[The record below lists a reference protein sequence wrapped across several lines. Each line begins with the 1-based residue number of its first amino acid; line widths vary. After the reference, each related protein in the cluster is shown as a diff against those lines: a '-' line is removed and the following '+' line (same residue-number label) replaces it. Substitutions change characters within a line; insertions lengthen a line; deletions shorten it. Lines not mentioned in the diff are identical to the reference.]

1 MNLLEL
7 KLFIILDSIVGS
19 VLFAGG
25 ALWMIC
31 INWTTG
37 LNAVGIG
44 SAIIA
49 ITMLVTLAYYMW
61 EVYHNVLEVSIILG
75 SIIGS
80 MLFSGGIL
88 WMVFVS
94 RIVGFKFVGFGAAVI
109 VITMLTA
116 LLYYMWE
123 VYHDGKEH

>member
-1 MNLLEL
+1 MNLLEV
-7 KLFIILDSIVGS
+7 FIILGS
-19 VLFAGG
+19 VVSSVLVFGG

-37 LNAVGIG
+37 LNAVGSG

-123 VYHDGKEH
+123 VYHE